1 MDQLKNKTAVVT
13 GAASGIGLG
22 ITRALIEE
30 GANVAMLDMERD
42 ALQDA
47 AASLDSETV
56 SIQHYV
62 VDVTDRARLLE
73 TANDIQRDFGNVHI
87 LCNNAGIASG
97 GAIHELTYA
106 DWDRCLGINLM
117 GVVNGLQCFLPL
129 MTSHEG
135 EGHIVNTASILGMA
149 TMPGQAVYAAS
160 KYAVVGLSEV
170 ARQDLAPKKIGVSV
184 LCPGLIA
191 TNIIKSLDNQSD
203 ASGDQQPAIDLDEVH
218 QMYQKEGLSADIV
231 GQQVVGG
238 IKNNKPYI
246 FTHANL
252 AAMVEKRNQQVMAG
266 FDGSEAQE
274 VPTISFSSSTQP

>member
-1 MDQLKNKTAVVT
+1 MDQLINKTAIVT

-22 ITRALIEE
+22 ITRALIAE
-30 GANVAMLDMERD
+30 GVNVAMLDVERD
-42 ALQDA
+42 GLQNA
-47 AASLDSETV
+47 AANLDSRTV

-62 VDVTDRARLLE
+62 VDVTDRTRMLE
-73 TANDIQRDFGNVHI
+73 TANNVQRDFGNVHI

-97 GAIHELTYA
+97 GAIHELAYA

-129 MTSHEG
+129 MTSHEE

-149 TMPGQAVYAAS
+149 TMPGQAAYAAS
-160 KYAVVGLSEV
+160 KFAVVGLSEV
-170 ARQDLAPKKIGVSV
+170 ARKDLAPKKIGVSV

-191 TNIIKSLDNQSD
+191 TNIIKSLANQSD
-203 ASGDQQPAIDLDEVH
+203 TSDGRQPAIDLDEVH

-231 GQQVVGG
+231 GQQVVTG
-238 IKNNKPYI
+238 IKRNKPYI

-252 AAMVEKRNQQVMAG
+252 AAMVEHRNQEVMAG
-266 FDGSEAQE
+266 FDGSEAEE
-274 VPTISFSSSTQP
+274 VPEFSFDAPDR